1 MAELAGSRGG
11 HIDERCVGRHHDRR
25 AHKAALARRPF
36 RRLPSGRQRVA
47 GRALVCGAA
56 ATDHGGWG
64 GWGANQARVPGRAH
78 TNGRSWLMVRYGV
91 GAAGAVVRG
100 VARTG
105 ERRSCRSPCPSPT
118 ACLRTWR
125 KRYGPA
131 SRTPRPTEVQANGR
145 NRTAYK
151 RTTRSPADSRGQSAV
166 PTTAGRSRIRAGR
179 AKLRAQQSV
188 VRADASATLRVL
200 WYHHSAGHR
209 GNLRRQLGSAVT
221 KNVNELLRKQT
232 NKQTNKTDDPMR
244 RRRLPRKAA
253 AVEARVRSAG
263 AFE

>member
-1 MAELAGSRGG
+1 M
-11 HIDERCVGRHHDRR
+11 
-25 AHKAALARRPF
+25 
-36 RRLPSGRQRVA
+36 
-47 GRALVCGAA
+47 
-56 ATDHGGWG
+56 
-64 GWGANQARVPGRAH
+64 
-78 TNGRSWLMVRYGV
+78 
-91 GAAGAVVRG
+91 
-100 VARTG
+100 
-105 ERRSCRSPCPSPT
+105 
-118 ACLRTWR
+118 
-125 KRYGPA
+125 
-131 SRTPRPTEVQANGR
+131 
-145 NRTAYK
+145 
-151 RTTRSPADSRGQSAV
+151 

-232 NKQTNKTDDPMR
+232 NKQTNETDDPMR